1 MSVKYK
7 RKGGSNVEFE
17 YFSSEEYE
25 NAFTHFGDIR
35 KRIANLVVSLC
46 KTDSMNVLDFLAGH
60 GYMGL
65 EVSKASH
72 SIKVVGVGLPND
84 VQTHLGLREELTQS
98 ELFSSFDYVC
108 TDCASLPFS
117 EESFDLVVNFLGLED
132 LKMTTGKEGVEKAL
146 IDLSKLVS
154 LGGFLQLS
162 IAEYGNTP
170 EEQVA
175 KDLWEAVGLGCTF
188 FPETYYREFL
198 EGLGLRLLNSV
209 VFQFPKKMTSKQA
222 KEEFEFACYEAPKI
236 YAPFGVHAI
245 SFKELWNQ
253 FGDRIEEHGVA
264 YWSRIRV
271 LVFRKV

>member
-1 MSVKYK
+1 M
-7 RKGGSNVEFE
+7 EFE

-25 NAFTHFGDIR
+25 NAFVHFGDIR

-46 KTDSMNVLDFLAGH
+46 KIDSMIVLDFLAGH
-60 GYMGL
+60 GYLGL
-65 EVSKASH
+65 EVSKTSQ
-72 SIKVVGVGLPND
+72 SIKVVGIGLPND
-84 VQTHLGLREELTQS
+84 VLTHLGIRKQLAQPEVFTS
-98 ELFSSFDYVC
+98 IDYVC
-108 TDCASLPFS
+108 TDGIALPFS
-117 EESFDLVVNFLGLED
+117 EGSFDLVVNFLGLED
-132 LKMTTGKEGVEKAL
+132 LKMTRGKEGVEKAL
-146 IDLSKLVS
+146 KDLSSLVS

-162 IAEYGNTP
+162 IVEYGDTP
-170 EEQVA
+170 EEQIA
-175 KDLWEAVGLGCTF
+175 KGLWEAIGFDCTF
-188 FPETYYREFL
+188 FPENYYRELL

-222 KEEFEFACYEAPKI
+222 KEEFEFACNEAPRI

-245 SFKELWNQ
+245 SFKELWSQ